1 MPWDGISGLCK
12 PTVHDRRLSEAISL
26 LRGVSPEVIRHTAR
40 EVAAEGLAGRGAL
53 SAARNGLQNEKEARL
68 LANFGLLLEVV
79 RQIEPKGN
87 NAIPPEQDRPA
98 EVERRA
104 KHAVALIA
112 PSLRCSPEVV
122 VERLEQ
128 LALIFASVGVGRTG
142 ARVPLTIA
150 NIARVRNEMMRFA
163 EHSDDFGAEADLI
176 ANAAD
181 LTILMEKRRL
191 PIPKHWLATY
201 RRCCALGGRAR
212 CSGSATC
219 EAGLAVGRLGSHS
232 CALGRRTRGGR
243 DACGNGR
250 SRAGVPR
257 EADAWLSQRLGLIVD
272 LPRYRSK
279 LVQPM
284 EDWRTGMTVC
294 DAIARNKSFLEKTV

>member
-1 MPWDGISGLCK
+1 MTGAS
-12 PTVHDRRLSEAISL
+12 PTISL

-112 PSLRCSPEVV
+112 PSLRCSPEAV

-181 LTILMEKRRL
+181 LTILMAKETLADTQALARDVSALLARWVVEPDVL
-191 PIPKHWLATY
+191 AQLLARPDWLLDGWD
-201 RRCCALGGRAR
+201 RICALWDVAP
-212 CSGSATC
+212 
-219 EAGLAVGRLGSHS
+219 EAGATLAEMA
-232 CALGRRTRGGR
+232 ALVPV
-243 DACGNGR
+243 
-250 SRAGVPR
+250 VPR

-272 LPRYRSK
+272 LPKYRSK

-294 DAIARNKSFLEKTV
+294 DAIARNESLLEKTV